1 MGAYMVFIIDSIIG
15 ETMKRHIHDFE
26 KLKTVGQKYYND
38 TNFCGVVAIAAAGQ
52 VAFGKA
58 RAIAKRLG
66 RKHRKGTRI
75 DIISNALAE
84 LNCDV
89 QIIPSLGKT
98 LGTACRNAPK
108 SGVFLLWTTKHITC
122 VDSGQIIDWAT
133 TTRRHRVIACYH
145 VIRNF

>member
-1 MGAYMVFIIDSIIG
+1 
-15 ETMKRHIHDFE
+15 MKRHIHDFE
-26 KLKTVGQKYYND
+26 KLKTVGQKYYSD

-66 RKHRKGTRI
+66 RKHRKGTNI
-75 DIISNALAE
+75 MIIKEALAE
-84 LNCDV
+84 LGCDIEEIP
-89 QIIPSLGKT
+89 IIGKT

-108 SGVFLLWTTKHITC
+108 NGVFLIWTTRHITC

-133 TTRRHRVIACYH
+133 TTRRHRVYKCFR
-145 VIRNF
+145 VTRNF